1 MSQATTSS
9 KGLRPGAVKLMLV
22 VFTALG
28 AGLTAFGLVFVAEGW
43 AVRSWPEVP
52 GIVSWTQINTR
63 LSGQPSGRSEAELER
78 RRVFHPQVNYRWTVG
93 GRSFHGATYRL
104 GSGPHL
110 GRFNTREQAQ
120 AALASYAP
128 GAPLR
133 VFHDPEDPSQA
144 VLDPSMDW
152 GAWVPLGLG
161 LGLLGIGVFGLTRM
175 PRLRASLAAATPPG
189 TRP

>member
-52 GIVSWTQINTR
+52 GIVSWMQINTR

-110 GRFNTREQAQ
+110 G
-120 AALASYAP
+120 
-128 GAPLR
+128 
-133 VFHDPEDPSQA
+133 
-144 VLDPSMDW
+144 
-152 GAWVPLGLG
+152 LG
-161 LGLLGIGVFGLTRM
+161 LGLLGIGVFGLSRM
-175 PRLRASLAAATPPG
+175 PRLRASIAAATPLG